1 MTLARQI
8 YFDGR
13 APSNDTFDFHDADL
27 TNSFEGTVWC
37 SMTYWVSTA
46 DILAAGA
53 FNVDI
58 NYTDPTGQ
66 TRAVNGTPI
75 SLQDG
80 TAFFASPVFPIQR
93 LSGGST
99 LEAVS
104 TLGGVAAGSAVSCR
118 IMFSGYTEED
128 ISLTEWT

>member
-8 YFDGR
+8 YFNDR

-27 TNSFEGTVWC
+27 TNSFEGTVWVSVC
-37 SMTYWVSTA
+37 YWIATA
-46 DILAAGA
+46 DALAAGA
-53 FNVDI
+53 FSVDI

-66 TRAVNGTPI
+66 TRTMSGTPI
-75 SLQDG
+75 SLQDPTG
-80 TAFFASPVFPIQR
+80 FYSSFVFPVQR

-104 TLGGVAAGSAVSCR
+104 TLVGSAAGALVSCR
-118 IMFSGYTEED
+118 VMFSGYTEED